1 MPEPNWNF
9 MLFYVTF
16 LSQVLLISFYL
27 PRHVLSRVR
36 RVVDTYPPST
46 HPKLYPVSI
55 DTVEKALRTYRN
67 LNTVALLAG
76 FALVLIGVSSPSEEM
91 LNWDSQSVLLIYF
104 FLQVS
109 PVILVARTGVKY
121 FRLMRNAH
129 SRTTRTAELH
139 PRRLFDFVSPTF
151 VGVAIL
157 TYITLLLLI
166 LYIRQNPFPGFA
178 GYVNIFAV
186 TALNMALAAIGY
198 AAIFAPRRDPHQAY
212 EDRLRQIELVVK
224 TIVLTSIAANT
235 FLAITFALPALGL
248 RDFTDMFSM
257 LYYQL
262 CAVLSFRAFRID
274 NINFE
279 VYKED
284 PSVA

>member
-9 MLFYVTF
+9 MLFYVIF

-27 PRHVLSRVR
+27 PRQVLSRVR
-36 RVVDTYPPST
+36 HVVDTYPPST
-46 HPKLYPVSI
+46 HPKLYPVPI

-104 FLQVS
+104 FLQIS
-109 PVILVARTGVKY
+109 PLIFGARTGVKY
-121 FRLMRNAH
+121 FRLMRNTR

-198 AAIFAPRRDPHQAY
+198 AAILAPRRDPHQAY

-224 TIVLTSIAANT
+224 TIVLTSIVANT
-235 FLAITFALPALGL
+235 FLAMTFVLPALGL

-262 CAVLSFRAFRID
+262 CAVISFRAFRID
-274 NINFE
+274 NMSLE

-284 PSVA
+284 LAVA

>member
-9 MLFYVTF
+9 MLFYVIF

-46 HPKLYPVSI
+46 HPKLYPVPI

-76 FALVLIGVSSPSEEM
+76 CALVLIGVSSPSEEM

-109 PVILVARTGVKY
+109 PVMLVARTGVKY
-121 FRLMRNAH
+121 FRLMRHAH
-129 SRTTRTAELH
+129 SRTTRTAALH
-139 PRRLFDFVSPTF
+139 PRRLFDFVSPTL

-198 AAIFAPRRDPHQAY
+198 AAIFAHRRDPHQAY

-224 TIVLTSIAANT
+224 TIVLTSIVANT
-235 FLAITFALPALGL
+235 FLAMTFVLPALGL

-262 CAVLSFRAFRID
+262 CAVISFRAFRID